1 LVGGKVQV
9 DKLEKSAIFE
19 NKSDKNFTS
28 HKFTL
33 PNVQEGSV
41 VEFTYQIQ
49 SNYDTEIPTW
59 RFQHSIPTLWSEYWV
74 NAPNFTC
81 LDYTQ
86 GYEPFVI
93 SKQDQSSIML
103 EGSSYA
109 STEYHLAVKDAPAIK
124 EEPYTTTI
132 EDFTAKIQFEIA
144 AYVPTQWH

>member
-1 LVGGKVQV
+1 MTRGGNQESISGIKGATYRLVGGKVQV

-74 NAPNFTC
+74 NAPNFYVFR
-81 LDYTQ
+81 LHTQ

-93 SKQDQSSIML
+93 SK
-103 EGSSYA
+103 A
-109 STEYHLAVKDAPAIK
+109 RP
-124 EEPYTTTI
+124 I
-132 EDFTAKIQFEIA
+132 EHHA
-144 AYVPTQWH
+144 